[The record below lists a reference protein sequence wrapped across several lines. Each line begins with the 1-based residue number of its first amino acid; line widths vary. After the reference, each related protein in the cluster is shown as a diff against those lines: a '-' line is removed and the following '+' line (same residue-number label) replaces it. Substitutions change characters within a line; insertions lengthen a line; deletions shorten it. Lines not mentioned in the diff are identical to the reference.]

1 MIRITFILVVFSLS
15 LNGFSQQIAQY
26 SQWSFNQFAINPAM
40 AGLKN
45 CLDVRGAYRMQWAG
59 FDGAPQTGLF
69 TINAPIKAR
78 RKALNSPYHGLG
90 AKIERDQ
97 FGHFNNFAISAA
109 YAIHFPMGRDKRLSF
124 GVLGGVQQFG
134 FDQSNVTTI
143 DPDLAV
149 GQSSSNFM
157 FPLLGFGG
165 WYNSK
170 NFYVGASMDQLAR
183 NRWGDI
189 GFNSRF
195 GLHMKLTSGTRITF
209 DNNNSVL
216 PAILIR
222 IPPKGPASIDLNL
235 MFDFT
240 DKLLVGIGYRNT
252 DALIAMLRLR
262 LEKFS
267 VGYSFDF
274 ITSAIRGGNFHTHEI
289 SLMYNTCRSR
299 GNSTSACPLFE

>member
-1 MIRITFILVVFSLS
+1 MNKGKFIIVCCLFTFA
-15 LNGFSQQIAQY
+15 GFTQQIAQY
-26 SQWSFNQFAINPAM
+26 SQWSLNQFAINPAM
-40 AGLKN
+40 AGLKS

-59 FDGAPQTGLF
+59 FDGAPQTGLY
-69 TINAPIKAR
+69 TINAPIKAQR
-78 RKALNSPYHGLG
+78 NSLNSPYHGLG

-97 FGHFNNFAISAA
+97 FGHFYNFAISAA
-109 YAIHFPMGRDKRLSF
+109 YAIHFPIARDKLLSF
-124 GVLGGVQQFG
+124 GVSAGVQQFG
-134 FDQSNVTTI
+134 FNQSLVTTI

-149 GQSSSNFM
+149 AESSSNFLL
-157 FPLLGFGG
+157 PLLGFGA

-170 NFYVGASMDQLAR
+170 NFFVGASVDQLAR
-183 NRWGDI
+183 NNWGDI

-195 GLHMKLTSGTRITF
+195 GLHMKLTSGTKITF

-216 PAILIR
+216 PALLIR
-222 IPPKGPASIDLNL
+222 IPPKGPASVDLHL

-240 DKLLVGIGYRNT
+240 DRFLVGIGYRNT
-252 DALIAMLRLR
+252 DALIAMVRLR

-274 ITSAIRGGNFHTHEI
+274 ITSAIRGGNFHSHEI

-299 GNSTSACPLFE
+299 SNSSSACPLFE

>member
-1 MIRITFILVVFSLS
+1 MSFI
-15 LNGFSQQIAQY
+15 GKGQQVAQY

-45 CLDVRGAYRMQWAG
+45 CLDVRGSYRLQWAG
-59 FDGAPQTGLF
+59 FEGAPQTGLF

-90 AKIERDQ
+90 GKIERDQ
-97 FGHFNNFAISAA
+97 FGHFNNIAISGA
-109 YAIHFPMGRDKRLSF
+109 YAIHLPIGREKRLSF
-124 GVLGGVQQFG
+124 GVMAGVQQFG
-134 FDQSNVTTI
+134 FDQSIVTTI
-143 DPDLAV
+143 DPDIAV
-149 GQSSSNFM
+149 GQSASNFL
-157 FPLLGFGG
+157 FPLIGAGG

-170 NFYVGASMDQLAR
+170 NFYVGASIDQLAR
-183 NRWGDI
+183 NQWDDI
-189 GFNSRF
+189 GLNSRF

-209 DNNNSVL
+209 DNKNSIL

-222 IPPKGPASIDLNL
+222 IPPKGPASVDLNL

-240 DKLLVGIGYRNT
+240 DKFLVGLGYRNT

-262 LEKFS
+262 LDKFS

-274 ITSAIRGGNFHTHEI
+274 ITSDIRGGNFHSHEI

>member
-1 MIRITFILVVFSLS
+1 MIRGSIIYLLLYMSLCARA
-15 LNGFSQQIAQY
+15 QQVAQY

-45 CLDVRGAYRMQWAG
+45 CLDVRAAYRMQWAG
-59 FDGAPQTGLF
+59 FEGAPQTGLF

-78 RKALNSPYHGLG
+78 RKKFNSPYHGLG

-97 FGHFNNFAISAA
+97 FGHFNNFAISGA
-109 YAIHFPMGRDKRLSF
+109 YAVHFPIGREKRLSF
-124 GVLGGVQQFG
+124 GVLAGIQQFG

-149 GQSSSNFM
+149 GESSSNFM

-170 NFYVGASMDQLAR
+170 NFFVGISMDQLAR

-195 GLHMKLTSGTRITF
+195 GLHTKLTSGTRITF
-209 DNNNSVL
+209 DNKNSVL

-240 DKLLVGIGYRNT
+240 DKFLVGLGYRNT
-252 DALIAMLRLR
+252 DALIAMARLR

-274 ITSAIRGGNFHTHEI
+274 ITSDIRGGNFHTHEI